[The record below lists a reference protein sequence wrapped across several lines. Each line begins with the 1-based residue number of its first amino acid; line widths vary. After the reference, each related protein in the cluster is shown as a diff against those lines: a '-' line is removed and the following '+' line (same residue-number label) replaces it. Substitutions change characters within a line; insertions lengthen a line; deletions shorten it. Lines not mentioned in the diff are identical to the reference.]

1 MLIEEKNA
9 SGVYGLRFHSVHSH
23 ARSTSVSP
31 SHLLL
36 RMQKYLL
43 HFSTG
48 IASLTSCAQPGK
60 IGPVHAQIEISLI
73 EYEILFTV

>member
-9 SGVYGLRFHSVHSH
+9 SGVVYGSILWHSY

-31 SHLLL
+31 SHPLL